1 MGGEDLI
8 PVGGA
13 EKTGVTR
20 GSLVNAYVL
29 HASKALSAF
38 KIMYMCVSVC
48 VWCALACMYVC
59 ACVHVSA
66 GLSEAR
72 GVSFPGA
79 LELGPTQEQYAS

>member
-1 MGGEDLI
+1 MGNLGDGGEDLI

-13 EKTGVTR
+13 EKTGVAR

-48 VWCALACMYVC
+48 VCGVCTRACMRVRVYM
-59 ACVHVSA
+59 
-66 GLSEAR
+66 
-72 GVSFPGA
+72 
-79 LELGPTQEQYAS
+79 